1 MRLVYGERYEDAT
14 PIFQILALA
23 YGVQL
28 ITWPALTMLLALD
41 RPDIIAWLSLGAL
54 CVTAAG
60 YTLIVPAL
68 GADGA
73 AWVFCAG
80 CVLLFA
86 AYLFCIRNSH
96 SFADG
101 AKKL

>member
-1 MRLVYGERYEDAT
+1 
-14 PIFQILALA
+14 
-23 YGVQL
+23 
-28 ITWPALTMLLALD
+28 MLLALD

-86 AYLFCIRNSH
+86 AYLFCIRISH